1 MSSRRLLRTAC
12 VMTVVGIALGACTT
26 NKINTGTFR
35 LTEEDKGLVLLEST
49 AYQGVTPTR
58 VTYDDYRLIEE
69 YTLYRGAKGQAEIL
83 FAQPTRHYAHSTVLT
98 FDKLISTSARMWRF
112 NQGQTLKFEE
122 AFTVDNAITTF
133 WVQPYKQVEAGRDCA
148 GFSARWETRPDDRQL
163 RPGRIM
169 FGYHCAPKGMPFSA
183 DDAMTLVKEI
193 QIRGVSVPLRVETV
207 YELQKGAPPAP
218 PKDVQVRHLVLAQD
232 GGGGGISGLPDF
244 PLLIADTYN
253 DLDGPCKN
261 C

>member
-1 MSSRRLLRTAC
+1 MSSRRFLKTTCALAFL
-12 VMTVVGIALGACTT
+12 GLALGACTT

-35 LTEEDKGLVLLEST
+35 LTGEDKGLVLLEAAS
-49 AYQGVTPTR
+49 YQDVTPTR
-58 VTYDDYRLIEE
+58 VTYNDYRLIEE
-69 YTLYRGAKGQAEIL
+69 YTLYRGAKGQAEVL
-83 FAQPTRHYAHSTVLT
+83 FAQPTRHYAHSTALD
-98 FDKLISTSARMWRF
+98 FDKLISTSTRMWRF
-112 NQGQTLKFEE
+112 NQDQTLKFSE

-148 GFSARWETRPDDRQL
+148 GFSARWDTRPDDRQL

-169 FGYHCAPKGMPFSA
+169 FGYHCAPKGVAFSGE
-183 DDAMTLVKEI
+183 DALALVKGI

-207 YELQKGAPPAP
+207 YELQKDAPPAP
-218 PKDVQVRHLVLAQD
+218 PKDVQAKNLVLAQD
-232 GGGGGISGLPDF
+232 GGGGGIAGLPDF
-244 PLLIADTYN
+244 PLLIAVTYN